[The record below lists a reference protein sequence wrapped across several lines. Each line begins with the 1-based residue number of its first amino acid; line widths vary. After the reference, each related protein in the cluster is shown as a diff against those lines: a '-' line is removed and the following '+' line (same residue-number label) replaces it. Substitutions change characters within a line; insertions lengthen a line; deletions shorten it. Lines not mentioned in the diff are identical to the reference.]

1 MVESDV
7 DKSLL
12 LFRRQ
17 YLQLFEPDFLA
28 WPPQKL
34 LRAAD
39 AQVWLYRRLFDEG
52 RTPYL
57 PPGGY
62 QLRVLKGLIARIKK
76 ASGNEEGEVRK
87 RHPDFLNY
95 ESTVFFL
102 LFWKGGGVFYRKTR
116 CPHCKLIINPIPR
129 MFRKTFYRM

>member
-76 ASGNEEGEVRK
+76 ASGSEEGEVRK
-87 RHPDFLNY
+87 RHPDLPDY
-95 ESTVFFL
+95 ESTISFFFVLQEDVMPL
-102 LFWKGGGVFYRKTR
+102 LQA
-116 CPHCKLIINPIPR
+116 ND
-129 MFRKTFYRM
+129 